1 MTCRTVERVEHA
13 DWLTGGSRR
22 ALAVERIHAAAAD
35 LIRERG
41 IDGVGV
47 DEVAGRAGCSR
58 ATLYRYV
65 GGKRAL
71 VDAVMSRAAGA
82 VADHVE
88 QSLET
93 FENSERIVEAILA
106 SVTAIRAEPTLAR
119 WFTGSRSRST
129 DEYLARAPELGRV
142 AISLT
147 RIAPDE
153 EAAGWI
159 VRVVLSLLTWPLDDT
174 AAERHAVERF
184 VEPVFRIR
192 ESP

>member
-1 MTCRTVERVEHA
+1 MEHA
-13 DWLTGGSRR
+13 DWLTGGNRR
-22 ALAVERIHAAAAD
+22 ALAVGRIHAAAAD
-35 LIRERG
+35 LIREQG

-47 DEVAGRAGCSR
+47 DEVAARAGCSR

-82 VADHVE
+82 VAAHVE
-88 QSLET
+88 QSLES

-159 VRVVLSLLTWPLDDT
+159 VRVVLSLLTWPLGDS
-174 AAERHAVERF
+174 AAERRAVERF

-192 ESP
+192 DSL

>member
-1 MTCRTVERVEHA
+1 VVRVEHA

-22 ALAVERIHAAAAD
+22 VLAVERIHAAAAD
-35 LIRERG
+35 LIREQG

-47 DEVAGRAGCSR
+47 DEVAARAGCSR

-88 QSLET
+88 RSLEP
-93 FENSERIVEAILA
+93 FDNSERIVEAILA

-159 VRVVLSLLTWPLDDT
+159 VRVVLSLLTWPLDEA

-192 ESP
+192 DSP

>member
-1 MTCRTVERVEHA
+1 MERVEHA

-22 ALAVERIHAAAAD
+22 VLAVERIHAAAAD

-41 IDGVGV
+41 IDGVDV
-47 DEVAGRAGCSR
+47 DQVAARAECSR

-71 VDAVMSRAAGA
+71 VEAVMSRAADT
-82 VADHVE
+82 VAERIE
-88 QSLET
+88 QTLEP
-93 FENSERIVEAILA
+93 FETSERIVEAILA
-106 SVTAIRAEPTLAR
+106 AVVEIRAEPTLAR
-119 WFTGSRSRST
+119 WFTGTRSRST

-159 VRVVLSLLTWPLDDT
+159 VRIVLALLTWPLPDAT
-174 AAERHAVERF
+174 AERRAVERF

-192 ESP
+192 ESS

>member
-1 MTCRTVERVEHA
+1 MEHA
-13 DWLTGGSRR
+13 DWLTGGNRR
-22 ALAVERIHAAAAD
+22 VLAVERIHAAAAD

-47 DEVAGRAGCSR
+47 DEVAARAGCSR

-88 QSLET
+88 HSLEP

-159 VRVVLSLLTWPLDDT
+159 VRIVLSLLTWPLGDA

-192 ESP
+192 DSP

>member
-1 MTCRTVERVEHA
+1 M

-22 ALAVERIHAAAAD
+22 VLAVERIHAAAAD
-35 LIRERG
+35 LIREQG
-41 IDGVGV
+41 IDGVDV
-47 DEVAGRAGCSR
+47 DQVAARAGCSR

-71 VDAVMSRAAGA
+71 VEAVMSRAADA
-82 VADHVE
+82 VAERIE
-88 QSLET
+88 QALEP
-93 FENSERIVEAILA
+93 FENSQRIVEAILA
-106 SVTAIRAEPTLAR
+106 AVVEIRAEPALVR
-119 WFTGSRSRST
+119 WLTGAHRRRT

-159 VRVVLSLLTWPLDDT
+159 VRVVLVLLTWPLPDAT
-174 AAERHAVERF
+174 AERRAVERF

-192 ESP
+192 ESS

>member
-1 MTCRTVERVEHA
+1 MTFRTVERVEHA
-13 DWLTGGSRR
+13 DWLTGGNRR
-22 ALAVERIHAAAAD
+22 VLAVERIHAAAAD
-35 LIRERG
+35 LIREQG
-41 IDGVGV
+41 IDGVDV
-47 DEVAGRAGCSR
+47 DQVAARAGCSR

-71 VDAVMSRAAGA
+71 VEAVMSRAADA
-82 VADHVE
+82 VAERIE
-88 QSLET
+88 QALEP

-159 VRVVLSLLTWPLDDT
+159 VRVVLSLLTWPLADA
-174 AAERHAVERF
+174 AAERRAVERF

-192 ESP
+192 ESS